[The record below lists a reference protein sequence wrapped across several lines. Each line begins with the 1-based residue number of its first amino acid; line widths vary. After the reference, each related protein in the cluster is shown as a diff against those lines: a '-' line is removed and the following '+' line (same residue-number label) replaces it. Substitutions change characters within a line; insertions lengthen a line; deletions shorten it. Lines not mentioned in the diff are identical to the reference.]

1 MITSILLS
9 GVGGQGILLA
19 EKVIA
24 MAAELA
30 GNEVCANEIHGMAQ
44 RGGSVVARIRY
55 GENVYSPLILEGTA
69 DALLSLEAAEA
80 LRYAHFLKKDGFAAV
95 STQRVIPVTVSTGA
109 AVYPPDVETR
119 LEKVF
124 PDLKLVDCMN
134 MAQSM
139 GDIRLANIIM
149 VGVLSN
155 RLDIPQ
161 DIWFTAIERSV
172 KANFADINKKAFD
185 AGRNI

>member
-1 MITSILLS
+1 MTKNIMIV
-9 GVGGQGILLA
+9 GVGGQGTLLTSRILG
-19 EKVIA
+19 KTA
-24 MAAELA
+24 MEQGLDVKIS
-30 GNEVCANEIHGMAQ
+30 EVHGMAQ

-80 LRYAHFLKKDGFAAV
+80 LRSAHFLKKDGFAAV

>member
-1 MITSILLS
+1 MITSILLA

-24 MAAELA
+24 TAAELA

-69 DALLSLEAAEA
+69 DAILSLEAGEA
-80 LRYAHFLKKDGFAAV
+80 LRYAHFLKPDGFAAV

-109 AVYPPDVETR
+109 ATYPEDVETR
-119 LEKVF
+119 LVKVF
-124 PDLKLVDCMN
+124 PRLKLIDCLEK
-134 MAQSM
+134 AQAM
-139 GDIRLANIIM
+139 GDIRLANILM

-155 RLDIPQ
+155 ELNIAQ

-172 KANFADINKKAFD
+172 KANFVDINKKAFD
-185 AGRNI
+185 AGRDF